1 MNNLFKICDVAVC
14 NESITTIINSE
25 IAIALGILGISITI
39 FTVIYSFIE
48 NRLEDK
54 KKIERQ
60 LHIADVQDPYKR
72 AELKFVNSYIK
83 RNKFLNKFFV
93 WLIWFSFIYIFVL
106 VVNFF
111 WSNLIFFIFSQVLSL
126 IYFLSFIIC
135 ILYYV
140 YRYRKKIS

>member
-1 MNNLFKICDVAVC
+1 MNDLFKMCDVAIC
-14 NESITTIINSE
+14 NETITMVVNSE

-39 FTVIYSFIE
+39 FTVVYSFIE
-48 NRLEDK
+48 NKLEDK

-60 LHIADVQDPYKR
+60 LHIAEVVDPYKR

-83 RNKFLNKFFV
+83 RNKYLNNFFV

-106 VVNFF
+106 VVNLF
-111 WSNLIFFIFSQVLSL
+111 WYNMIFFIFSQFLSL
-126 IYFLSFIIC
+126 IYFFSFIIC

-140 YRYRKKIS
+140 YRYRKKML

>member
-1 MNNLFKICDVAVC
+1 MCDIAICS
-14 NESITTIINSE
+14 ETITTVINSE

-60 LHIADVQDPYKR
+60 LHIADVQDPYKS
-72 AELKFVNSYIK
+72 AELIFVNSYIK
-83 RNKFLNKFFV
+83 RNKYLNVFFV
-93 WLIWFSFIYIFVL
+93 WLIWFSIIDIFVL
-106 VVNFF
+106 VANFF
-111 WSNLIFFIFSQVLSL
+111 WYNLILFIFSQVLSL

-140 YRYRKKIS
+140 YRYGKNIS

>member
-1 MNNLFKICDVAVC
+1 MNNLFKICDVAVS
-14 NESITTIINSE
+14 NDSITTIINSE

-60 LHIADVQDPYKR
+60 LHVADVQDPYKR
-72 AELKFVNSYIK
+72 AELKFVNRYIK

-126 IYFLSFIIC
+126 IYFLSFIVC